1 MIDGDGYYSAS
12 IIYQYLK
19 KISPNLNVEFLLHKD
34 RIHGLKDTYII
45 NKILQDKPKLL
56 ICPDSASA
64 DYKQCKL
71 LKENSTNVLI
81 LDHHPTDIK
90 NDYAVV
96 INNKLSPNIVN
107 KSGSGALVTWK
118 FCKYLDG
125 KLGVNYAPQ
134 MIDLVWFSL
143 LSDICDMNTLENRAF
158 SYWGSKCIRN
168 KFLVQICD
176 KILKDKPIN
185 NHNIS
190 WYVQPKI
197 SDIIRCDNEEIK
209 KDLLYSLAE
218 ENQECIDK
226 VLDKFSTIHNHRKK
240 YVQEYFENMDYINE
254 NNNII
259 FEKVENLYP
268 YYTGLVGSKINDKY
282 NKPCILYREPK
293 DELTIGSVRSPYPIK
308 QQLKDSGLFE
318 FVEGHDSA
326 LGVGIK
332 PNKLSTIQ
340 QFVKDIDL
348 DDSINVT
355 ASFNANEHIPQ
366 YLFTFADEY
375 EELWSQG
382 ISKPQYYTYNIRI
395 NSKDIKQLGKNKTT
409 IKFHYNGIDYIKFFV
424 SHEEQDTK
432 WFIGESIDLKVEV
445 IGEFGVNEW
454 NNRITPQIL
463 INDFEVNKVNKKA
476 LDLDIIYS

>member
-12 IIYQYLK
+12 IIYQYLN
-19 KISPNLNVEFLLHKD
+19 KISPNLNIEFLLHKD
-34 RIHGLKDTYII
+34 RIHGLKDNYII
-45 NKILQDKPKLL
+45 DKILQDKPKLV

-64 DYKQCKL
+64 DYKQCKI
-71 LKENSTNVLI
+71 LKNNNINVLI
-81 LDHHPTDIK
+81 LDHHSTDIQ
-90 NDYAVV
+90 NNYAVV
-96 INNKLSPNIVN
+96 INNKLSPNVVN
-107 KSGSGALVTWK
+107 RAGSGALVTWK

-125 KLGVNYAPQ
+125 KLGVSYAPQ

-158 SYWGSKCIRN
+158 AYWGNKCIRN
-168 KFLVQICD
+168 KFLAQICD

-209 KDLLYSLAE
+209 KDLLYALSE
-218 ENQECIDK
+218 ENQECIDR

-240 YVQEYFENMDYINE
+240 YVQEYFEGMEQINE

-259 FEKVENLYP
+259 FERVENLYP
-268 YYTGLVGSKINDKY
+268 YYTGLVGSKINNKY
-282 NKPCILYREPK
+282 NKPCILYRNPK
-293 DELTIGSVRSPYPIK
+293 KELIIGSVRSPYPIK

-326 LGVGIK
+326 LGVGFKKNNI
-332 PNKLSTIQ
+332 SQIE
-340 QFVKDIDL
+340 QFAKNINL

-355 ASFNANEHIPQ
+355 VPFNANLIPQ
-366 YLFTFADEY
+366 YLFGYFDEY
-375 EELWSQG
+375 EDLWGQS
-382 ISKPQYYTYNIRI
+382 IPKPTFYIYNIHI
-395 NSKDIKQLGKNKTT
+395 NSNDIRVMGKNKTT
-409 IKFHYNGIDYIKFFV
+409 IKFSYQGVDYLKFYV

-432 WFIGESIDLKVEV
+432 WFIGESINLNVEL
-445 IGEFGVNEW
+445 IGELSQNSFRG
-454 NNRITPQIL
+454 RISPQCI
-463 INDFEVNKVNKKA
+463 INDFEVNKVVKKT
-476 LDLDIIYS
+476 LTWEDIF